1 MQNIN
6 NQLHNKL
13 ADYFRKK
20 KTDEQH
26 QAHFDKSQDHE
37 QRYLKYVATIDEL
50 KKQLE
55 REKYGFEQ
63 ELAELKVK
71 CESKQVL
78 VNEQRLIHI
87 KLKRDAARKSQST
100 LTGRAP
106 PPKEIEAELQRE
118 QQKELE
124 VVSVRL
130 ENIKLKNQ
138 LKKKEAE
145 LKAKE
150 ELGEGL
156 HMIDF
161 EQLKIENQTYN
172 EKIEER
178 NEELMKLKK
187 KINNTVQILSHV
199 KEKLQFV
206 NAENDKETGKL
217 TVYEQEVKKVTSTT
231 HTHLY

>member
-1 MQNIN
+1 MKI
-6 NQLHNKL
+6 K
-13 ADYFRKK
+13 
-20 KTDEQH
+20 
-26 QAHFDKSQDHE
+26 
-37 QRYLKYVATIDEL
+37 ATIEQL
-50 KKQLE
+50 RKQLDRERLEAE
-55 REKYGFEQ
+55 REIDD
-63 ELAELKVK
+63 LKEK
-71 CESKQVL
+71 CEMKQHL
-78 VNEQRLIHI
+78 VNEDRMQFI
-87 KLKRDAARKSQST
+87 KTKRDSASKSIS
-100 LTGRAP
+100 LHTGRAP
-106 PPKEIEAELQRE
+106 NQKEIDALMQRE
-118 QQKELE
+118 QQKEYE

-138 LKKKEAE
+138 LKKREME

-187 KINNTVQILSHV
+187 KINNTVQILTHV

-206 NAENDKETGKL
+206 FAQNESEKKNLNDYDEK
-217 TVYEQEVKKVTSTT
+217 VKKVC
-231 HTHLY
+231 